1 MSGRS
6 LEENRKDREISGL
19 ILGDTMVRRSESLA
33 GAFESIQAK
42 KVNRLRH
49 NALIVRRRL

>member
-19 ILGDTMVRRSESLA
+19 ILGDTMARRSESLA
-33 GAFESIQAK
+33 GALESIQAK
-42 KVNRLRH
+42 QVNRLRH